1 MHYAPSMARRNAQS
15 TWPEAPATEAQPLTC
30 ALCGREVPELVQ
42 HHLIPIIAGKRKG
55 LKPQDLPTVGLCP
68 ACQQYLHSTFS
79 INELATELNTL
90 EALEQNEQVQKFVK
104 WVRKQP
110 ATKGV
115 KAKGRD

>member
-1 MHYAPSMARRNAQS
+1 MARRNAYS
-15 TWPEAPATEAQPLTC
+15 TWPEVAPETQAEALTC

-42 HHLIPIIAGKRKG
+42 HHLIPIIAGKRRG
-55 LKPQDLPTVGLCP
+55 LKPQELPTVGLCP

-79 INELATELNTL
+79 INELATQYNTL
-90 EALEQNEQVQKFVK
+90 EALQENEQVQRFVK

-115 KAKGRD
+115 KAKGRE

>member
-1 MHYAPSMARRNAQS
+1 MARRNSFS
-15 TWPEAPATEAQPLTC
+15 TWPEAPSSEAAALTC
-30 ALCGREVPELVQ
+30 ALCEREVPELVQ

-55 LKPQDLPTVGLCP
+55 IKPQDLPTVGLCP

-79 INELATELNTL
+79 INELATRLNTL
-90 EALEQNEQVQKFVK
+90 EALQADEQVQKFVK

-115 KAKGRD
+115 RAKGRE

>member
-1 MHYAPSMARRNAQS
+1 MARRNSQS
-15 TWPEAPATEAQPLTC
+15 TWPDTSAQTQSLTC
-30 ALCGREVPELVQ
+30 ALCEREVPELVQ
-42 HHLIPIIAGKRKG
+42 HHLIPILAGKRRG
-55 LKPQDLPTVGLCP
+55 IKPQDLPTVGLCP

-79 INELATELNTL
+79 VTELATGLNTL

-115 KAKGRD
+115 RARGRE

>member
-1 MHYAPSMARRNAQS
+1 MP
-15 TWPEAPATEAQPLTC
+15 T
-30 ALCGREVPELVQ
+30 Q
-42 HHLIPIIAGKRKG
+42 HRKRKHNR
-55 LKPQDLPTVGLCP
+55 PLCP

-115 KAKGRD
+115 KAKGRE

>member
-1 MHYAPSMARRNAQS
+1 MARRNAQT
-15 TWPEAPATEAQPLTC
+15 TWPETPAAEAEAPTC

-55 LKPQDLPTVGLCP
+55 MKPQDLPTVGLCP

-90 EALEQNEQVQKFVK
+90 DALQSNEQVQKFVK
-104 WVRKQP
+104 WVAKQP

-115 KAKGRD
+115 KAKGRE